1 MKFKYI
7 AHNAGRFRLVTI
19 SAHSEEDAWEMI
31 EDLTSPGESGFLI
44 PIRVWE
50 RLLARDSRE
59 QKRKE
64 R

>member
-1 MKFKYI
+1 MKLKYI
-7 AHNAGRFRLVTI
+7 SHNADRFRLITI

-50 RLLARDSRE
+50 RLLAKDNRE
-59 QKRKE
+59 QKRKQ